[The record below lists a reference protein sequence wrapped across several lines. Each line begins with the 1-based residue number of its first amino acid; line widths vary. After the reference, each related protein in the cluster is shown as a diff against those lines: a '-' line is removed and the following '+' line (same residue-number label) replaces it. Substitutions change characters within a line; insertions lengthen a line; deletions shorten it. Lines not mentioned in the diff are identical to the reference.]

1 MAIAEKSGYIAGVA
15 EASLQLGN
23 AFLGLDQTDSARTA
37 FENSL
42 QKASSTNLTEIN
54 HDAYWGLYQ
63 CFLKKSDQEKALEYY
78 RYFTQA
84 DKKKMRAENS
94 ARLSELRIIFESEKM
109 EDDNV
114 LLRKENEI
122 KEITI
127 KQERFIISLFIIA
140 LVLTVLLIIMLYTRF
155 ENKRK
160 ANEHL
165 FILNKKIVTQNKELE
180 KLNKELKNANREKDK
195 VFSIITHELRNPLY
209 WFQNLTEMLS
219 LKYMQ
224 MPPEKVQKSL
234 GALDESAKNAFH
246 LMDNLLH
253 WSRSRLNRITPI
265 ITDHSLEKLI
275 HESSRM
281 YETILK
287 QKNIQLIID
296 LPIDSFLKADA
307 DLFMC
312 VVRNLVSNAIKYTPE
327 HGIIKIIARLKKQNY
342 IISVSDSGIG
352 IDQKLKKSIF
362 HSDMESTSVGL
373 MNEKGS
379 GFGLK
384 LWKEFVKMNKGKIW
398 IADNI
403 ESGTCFCFTVPHVS
417 RTIK

>member
-1 MAIAEKSGYIAGVA
+1 MPIG
-15 EASLQLGN
+15 
-23 AFLGLDQTDSARTA
+23 AFISV
-37 FENSL
+37 FS
-42 QKASSTNLTEIN
+42 
-54 HDAYWGLYQ
+54 
-63 CFLKKSDQEKALEYY
+63 KKRDTEKALEYY
-78 RYFTQA
+78 RYFSQA
-84 DKKKMRAENS
+84 DKKKMQAENS
-94 ARLSELRIIFESEKM
+94 ARLSELRINFESEKK

-127 KQERFIISLFIIA
+127 KQERFIISLFITA
-140 LVLTVLLIIMLYTRF
+140 LVLTMLLIIMLYTRF
-155 ENKRK
+155 ETKRK

-165 FILNKKIVTQNKELE
+165 SMLNKKIVTQNKALE

-234 GALDESAKNAFH
+234 VALDESAKNAFH

-253 WSRSRLNRITPI
+253 WSRSRLNRITPA

-296 LPIDSFLKADA
+296 LPIDSFIKVDT

-327 HGIIKIIARLKKQNY
+327 HGIIKIIARLKKQDC
-342 IISVSDSGIG
+342 IISVIDSGIG
-352 IDQKLKKSIF
+352 MDQKLKKSIF
-362 HSDMESTSVGL
+362 HSDKESTSVGL

-384 LWKEFVKMNKGKIW
+384 LCKEFVKMNKGKIW

-403 ESGTCFCFTVPHVS
+403 ESGTCFCFTVPFVG
-417 RTIK
+417 TT